1 MSRRYDNGLQE
12 QRRRRANF
20 EQKMNR
26 IPPLFWNPNERRL
39 RALWRLI
46 LHVLLL
52 AVAGLA
58 VASLLSG
65 VMVEQAASLAQDIV
79 GVALS
84 ALAIVAVTLFAARVS

>member
-1 MSRRYDNGLQE
+1 MKGACE
-12 QRRRRANF
+12 PCGA
-20 EQKMNR
+20 
-26 IPPLFWNPNERRL
+26 
-39 RALWRLI
+39 LI

-84 ALAIVAVTLFAARVS
+84 ALAIVAVTLFAAPVS